1 MLLTAVSFCFTNKC
15 NLNYVSLSVIYLDF
29 KSPEVKIKAMKATS
43 EHMVNEKVLTAYDT
57 YILVYL

>member
-15 NLNYVSLSVIYLDF
+15 NLNYVRLSVIYLDF
-29 KSPEVKIKAMKATS
+29 KSPEVKIKAMKAIS
-43 EHMVNEKVLTAYDT
+43 EHMVNEKVLTPYDT